1 MSMQS
6 SIITTMKD
14 AGVDDPL
21 TKLMDLAKKMTVA
34 DICEMFGIE
43 YSRLTN
49 FLYRRNIKSATAK
62 PYLRDIIGD
71 DIDTILPELGKTM
84 TYEQI
89 AQKYGVATKKISN
102 YMGDKGHKAIKIRRT
117 KNDDEFGAVK
127 MFLCVDCK
135 KPNSFTLMS
144 IKKDVCQ
151 RCLKNQI
158 RGRV

>member
-6 SIITTMKD
+6 SIITTMRD
-14 AGVDDPL
+14 AGIDDPL
-21 TKLMDLAKKMTVA
+21 TTLLELAKKMPINE
-34 DICEMFGIE
+34 ICEMFGLK

-49 FLYRRNIKSATAK
+49 FFYRRNVKSATVK
-62 PYLRDIIGD
+62 PTLRSIIGD

-84 TYEQI
+84 TCEQI
-89 AQKYGVATKKISN
+89 AEKYGVAPKKISN
-102 YMGDKGHKAIKIRRT
+102 YMGDKGHKAVKIRRT
-117 KNDDEFGAVK
+117 KNDDEFGVVK

-135 KPNSFTLMS
+135 KPNSIELMS
-144 IKKDVCQ
+144 AKKYVCL

>member
-14 AGVDDPL
+14 AGIDDPL

-34 DICEMFGIE
+34 DICEMFGFE
-43 YSRLTN
+43 RSVLEN
-49 FLYRRNIKSATAK
+49 FLYRRKIACVTKK

-84 TYEQI
+84 TCEQI
-89 AQKYGVATKKISN
+89 AEKYGVAPKKISN
-102 YMGDKGHKAIKIRRT
+102 YMGDKGHKAIKIRKT
-117 KNDDEFGAVK
+117 KNDDEFGVVK
-127 MFLCVDCK
+127 VFLCSDCK
-135 KPNSFTLMS
+135 KPNSLTLMS
-144 IKKDVCQ
+144 AKKDVCQ

>member
-1 MSMQS
+1 MAMQS

-14 AGVDDPL
+14 AGIDDPL
-21 TKLMDLAKKMTVA
+21 TKLMDLAKEIPFHE
-34 DICEMFGIE
+34 ICEMFGLE
-43 YSRLTN
+43 YQRLTN
-49 FLYRRNIKSATAK
+49 FLYRRNVKSATVK
-62 PYLRDIIGD
+62 PTLRSIIGD

-89 AQKYGVATKKISN
+89 AKKYGVSAKKISN
-102 YMGDKGHKAIKIRRT
+102 YMGDKGHKAVKIRKT

-127 MFLCVDCK
+127 VFLCVDCK
-135 KPNSFTLMS
+135 KPNSLVLMS
-144 IKKDVCQ
+144 AKKDVCQ

>member
-6 SIITTMKD
+6 QIITTMKD

-21 TKLMDLAKKMTVA
+21 TTLMDLAKKMTVG
-34 DICEMFGIE
+34 DICEMFGFE
-43 YSRLTN
+43 RTVLGH
-49 FLYRRNIKSATAK
+49 FLYKRKITCLTKK

-71 DIDTILPELGKTM
+71 DIDTILPELGKKM

-89 AQKYGVATKKISN
+89 AKKYGVTAKKISN

-117 KNDDEFGAVK
+117 TNDDEFGAVK

-135 KPNSFTLMS
+135 KPNSLTLMS
-144 IKKDVCQ
+144 SKKDVCQ
-151 RCLKNQI
+151 RCLKNHI

>member
-6 SIITTMKD
+6 SIITTMKN

-21 TKLMDLAKKMTVA
+21 TTLMDLAKKMTVG
-34 DICEMFGIE
+34 DICEMFGLERSIMQH
-43 YSRLTN
+43 
-49 FLYRRNIKSATAK
+49 FLYKRKITCVTKK

-89 AQKYGVATKKISN
+89 AKKYNVATKKISN
-102 YMGDKGHKAIKIRRT
+102 YMGEKGHKAVKIRRT
-117 KNDDEFGAVK
+117 KNDDEFGVVK

-135 KPNSFTLMS
+135 KPNSLTLMS
-144 IKKDVCQ
+144 AKKDVCN